1 MKMAWI
7 LSRRKENQ
15 MSEKRSGR
23 KKHLVEGEVS
33 EIKRSARGL
42 ERYERVGE
50 RSGFMTAFRRL
61 WKGIRNEEEK
71 K

>member
-23 KKHLVEGEVS
+23 KKHLVQGEVS
-33 EIKRSARGL
+33 ELKRSARGL
-42 ERYERVGE
+42 GRHERVGE
-50 RSGFMTAFRRL
+50 EAGFMRAFRRL
-61 WKGIRNEEEK
+61 WKGYRNEEEK